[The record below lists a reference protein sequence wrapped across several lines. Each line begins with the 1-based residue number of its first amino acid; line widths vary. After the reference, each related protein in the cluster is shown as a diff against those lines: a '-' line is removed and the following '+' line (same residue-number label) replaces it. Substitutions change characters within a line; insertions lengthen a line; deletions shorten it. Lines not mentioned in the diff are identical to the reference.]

1 MAQQTLPALIEG
13 SGDLVSHAHGDAS
26 EVRKLLHKHGAVLFR
41 GFDVGGAEGLESL
54 VRTLSGEPLTYVE
67 RSSPRSVIH
76 GNIYTSTDYPPQE
89 EIFLHNENSYQAVWP
104 LTLYFHCVEPPLSQG
119 ATPLAD
125 TRRILASI
133 NPAVLDEF
141 RRRRW
146 MVVRNFAAEIGLPWQ
161 TVFNNGNRD
170 EVLDYCKRN
179 GIEAQWLGDDHLRT
193 TAVRDAVHRHPV
205 TGEEIWFNHC
215 VAFHVSTL
223 PEEARLALLEMFG
236 ADNLPANTYYGD
248 GAPIPQDVLDHLRSC
263 YRGASVR
270 FDYWRDDVLM
280 VDNMLASHG
289 REPYTGP
296 RRIAVAMAEPSCEDG
311 DPREW

>member
-1 MAQQTLPALIEG
+1 MLTQQTLPALIEG
-13 SGDLVSHAHGDAS
+13 SGDVVARARGDAS
-26 EVRKLLHKHGAVLFR
+26 KVRELLHRQGAVLFR
-41 GFDVGGAEGLESL
+41 GFDVGGAEGLEAL
-54 VRTLSGEPLTYVE
+54 VRELSGAPLTYVE

-89 EIFLHNENSYQAVWP
+89 EIFLHNENSYQTVWP
-104 LTLYFHCVEPPLSQG
+104 RTLYFHCVSPPLSQG

-133 NPAVLDEF
+133 DPAVLDEF

-146 MVVRNFAAEIGLPWQ
+146 MVVRNFAPGIGLPWQ
-161 TVFNNGNRD
+161 SVFNTDSRA
-170 EVLDYCKRN
+170 EVLDYCRRN
-179 GIEAQWLGDDHLRT
+179 DLEARWLGDDHLRT
-193 TAVRDAVHRHPV
+193 TAVRAAVHRHAV
-205 TGEEIWFNHC
+205 TGEEVWFNHC

-263 YRGASVR
+263 YRGAAER
-270 FDYWRDDVLM
+270 FDYERDDVLM

-296 RRIAVAMAEPSCEDG
+296 RRIAVAMAEPS
-311 DPREW
+311 REER